1 MYNEQLKTANQA
13 LTECVIRVEG
23 LSKKYRLGVITRK
36 MLVDQIESYV
46 ARKLGKPDPH
56 SYVHE
61 KDTHIMPKPSDF
73 WALKDVSFEV
83 RKGDI
88 IGIMGRNGSG
98 KSTLLKLLSR
108 ITAPTEGQAMLKG
121 RVASLLEVGTGFHH
135 ELTGR
140 ENVYLNGSILG
151 LKKKEIDDRYQQ
163 IVSFAEIEEFMETPV
178 KRYSSGMRVRLAFAV
193 AAHLDPE
200 ILILDEVLA
209 VGDAAFQEKCL
220 EKIEATKN
228 SGVTILFVSH
238 AAESVKQLCNRAIV
252 LQKGRV
258 VCDAPALE
266 AADFY
271 TEGLHLHGGSHKGGS
286 QTRRG
291 ELVGA
296 ISALLARSL
305 PDGHVLVD
313 VPIETRDGV
322 RKADIAWI
330 SNARRSTL
338 CREPAYSGAPE
349 ICVHLP
355 GTQRSE
361 NEVHSTMAQLFKVGA
376 IENWFCEPRGDLK
389 VLRAHLTDQARM
401 IPELPNIIKLD

>member
-1 MYNEQLKTANQA
+1 
-13 LTECVIRVEG
+13 
-23 LSKKYRLGVITRK
+23 
-36 MLVDQIESYV
+36 
-46 ARKLGKPDPH
+46 
-56 SYVHE
+56 
-61 KDTHIMPKPSDF
+61 
-73 WALKDVSFEV
+73 
-83 RKGDI
+83 
-88 IGIMGRNGSG
+88 
-98 KSTLLKLLSR
+98 
-108 ITAPTEGQAMLKG
+108 
-121 RVASLLEVGTGFHH
+121 
-135 ELTGR
+135 
-140 ENVYLNGSILG
+140 
-151 LKKKEIDDRYQQ
+151 
-163 IVSFAEIEEFMETPV
+163 METPV

-271 TEGLHLHGGSHKGGS
+271 TEGLHLHGGTHKGGS
-286 QTRRG
+286 ASRRG
-291 ELVGA
+291 ELIGA

-313 VPIETRDGV
+313 VPIETNDGI
-322 RKADIAWI
+322 RKADVAWI

-355 GTQRSE
+355 GSDRSE
-361 NEVHSTMAQLFKVGA
+361 SEVHKTMGLLFKVGA
-376 IENWFCEPRGDLK
+376 MENWLCDPQGNLR
-389 VLRAHLTDQARM
+389 VLQSHHYNKERLVGN
-401 IPELPNIIKLD
+401 LPAKLSLD

>member
-1 MYNEQLKTANQA
+1 MNNQEFKISDHALK
-13 LTECVIRVEG
+13 ECVIRAEG
-23 LSKKYRLGVITRK
+23 LSKKYRLGVITRR

-46 ARKLGKPDPH
+46 ARKLGKTDPH

-61 KDTHIMPKPSDF
+61 HNTNVMPKPSDF
-73 WALKDVSFEV
+73 WALKDVSFEIS
-83 RKGDI
+83 KGDI
-88 IGIMGRNGSG
+88 VGIMGRNGSG

-108 ITAPTEGQAMLKG
+108 ITAPTEGMAYMRG
-121 RVASLLEVGTGFHH
+121 RVASLLEVGTGFHQ

-151 LKKKEIDDRYQQ
+151 LKKKEIDDRYDQ
-163 IVSFAEIEEFMETPV
+163 IVSFAEIEQFMDTPV

-271 TEGLHLHGGSHKGGS
+271 TEGLHLHGGTHKGAS
-286 QTRRG
+286 VTRRG
-291 ELVGA
+291 ELIGA

-305 PDGHVLVD
+305 PDGHVLID
-313 VPIETRDGV
+313 VPIETKDGI
-322 RKADIAWI
+322 RKADVAWI

-355 GTQRSE
+355 GAERAES
-361 NEVHSTMAQLFKVGA
+361 EVHKTMGQLFKNGSV
-376 IENWFCEPRGDLK
+376 ENWICEPSGELK
-389 VLRAHLTDQARM
+389 ILRSHLNDENRM
-401 IPELPNIIKLD
+401 IADVPGKISID

>member
-1 MYNEQLKTANQA
+1 
-13 LTECVIRVEG
+13 VIRVEG

>member
-1 MYNEQLKTANQA
+1 MST
-13 LTECVIRVEG
+13 VIKAEG

-46 ARKLGKPDPH
+46 ARKLGRPDPH

-88 IGIMGRNGSG
+88 VGIMGRNGSG

-108 ITAPTEGQAMLKG
+108 ITAPTEGEAYLKG

-151 LKKKEIDDRYQQ
+151 LKKKEIDDRYDQ
-163 IVSFAEIEEFMETPV
+163 IVSFAEIEDFMETPV

-271 TEGLHLHGGSHKGGS
+271 TEGLHLHGGIHKGGS
-286 QTRRG
+286 VSRRG
-291 ELVGA
+291 ELIGA

-305 PDGHVLVD
+305 PDGHVLID
-313 VPIETRDGV
+313 VPIETNDGI
-322 RKADIAWI
+322 RKADVAWI

-355 GTQRSE
+355 GSDRSE
-361 NEVHSTMAQLFKVGA
+361 SEVHKTMGLLFKVGA
-376 IENWFCEPRGDLK
+376 MENWLCDPQGNLR
-389 VLRAHLTDQARM
+389 VLQSHHYNKERLVGN
-401 IPELPNIIKLD
+401 LPAKLSLD

>member
-1 MYNEQLKTANQA
+1 MHNDQLTISNPA
-13 LTECVIRVEG
+13 LKECVIRAEG

-46 ARKLGKPDPH
+46 SRKLGKTDPN
-56 SYVHE
+56 SRVHE
-61 KDTHIMPKPSDF
+61 QNTDSLTEAYDF
-73 WALKDVSFEV
+73 WALKNISFEV
-83 RKGDI
+83 HQGDI
-88 IGIMGRNGSG
+88 VGIMGRNGSG

-108 ITAPTEGQAMLKG
+108 ITAPTEGKAYMKG
-121 RVASLLEVGTGFHH
+121 RVASLLEVGTGFHQ

-151 LKKKEIDDRYQQ
+151 LKKKEIDDRYDQ
-163 IVSFAEIEEFMETPV
+163 ILSFAEIEKFMDTPV
-178 KRYSSGMRVRLAFAV
+178 KRYSSGMRVRLAFSV

-252 LQKGRV
+252 LQQGRV

-271 TEGLHLHGGSHKGGS
+271 TEGLHLHGASHFGAGKNSFKSELIGG
-286 QTRRG
+286 
-291 ELVGA
+291 
-296 ISALLARSL
+296 ICALLAREL
-305 PDGHVLVD
+305 PQGHVLVD
-313 VPIETRDGV
+313 VPVETADGIRMV
-322 RKADIAWI
+322 DVAWI
-330 SNARRSTL
+330 SDSRRSVL
-338 CREPAYSGAPE
+338 AHYPAYSGAPE
-349 ICVHLP
+349 ICVHLKTHETDD
-355 GTQRSE
+355 GE
-361 NEVHSTMAQLFKVGA
+361 LFKNRGLLYKVGA
-376 IENWFCEPRGDLK
+376 NEHWICDMNKSLSVATKHPDAGR
-389 VLRAHLTDQARM
+389 
-401 IPELPNIIKLD
+401 IIKNLPVNL

>member
-1 MYNEQLKTANQA
+1 MS
-13 LTECVIRVEG
+13 VIKAIG

-46 ARKLGKPDPH
+46 ARKLGRPDPH
-56 SYVHE
+56 AYVHE
-61 KDTHIMPKPSDF
+61 KNTDRMPTPRDF

-83 RKGDI
+83 KKGDI
-88 IGIMGRNGSG
+88 LGVMGRNGSG

-108 ITAPTEGQAMLKG
+108 ITAPSEGKAELHG
-121 RVASLLEVGTGFHH
+121 RVASLLEVGTGFHP

-151 LKKKEIDDRYQQ
+151 LKRKEVEERYQM
-163 IVSFAEIEEFMETPV
+163 IADFAEILDFMDTPV

-193 AAHLDPE
+193 AAHLEPE

-238 AAESVKQLCNRAIV
+238 SAASVRQLCNRAIV
-252 LQKGRV
+252 LKGGRKV
-258 VCDAPALE
+258 FEGTAKE
-266 AADFY
+266 GTDFY
-271 TEGLHLHGGSHKGGS
+271 MDSLHLHASHKEAVSGPRS
-286 QTRRG
+286 RRG

-305 PDGHVLVD
+305 PNGHVLVD
-313 VPIETRDGV
+313 VPIQTHDGV
-322 RKADIAWI
+322 RMADVAWI
-330 SNARRSTL
+330 SDARRSTL

-355 GTQRSE
+355 GPERAESEVHKTMAILFKTGAVENWIVDLIGNIKTSRYSRSE
-361 NEVHSTMAQLFKVGA
+361 VNRYF
-376 IENWFCEPRGDLK
+376 
-389 VLRAHLTDQARM
+389 
-401 IPELPNIIKLD
+401 PNLSKISVD

>member
-1 MYNEQLKTANQA
+1 MP
-13 LTECVIRVEG
+13 VIKATS

-46 ARKLGKPDPH
+46 SRKFGRPDPH
-56 SYVHE
+56 AFVHE
-61 KDTHIMPKPSDF
+61 KQTDRMPTPQDF

-88 IGIMGRNGSG
+88 VGVMGRNGSG

-108 ITAPTEGQAMLKG
+108 ITAPTEGNAELHG
-121 RVASLLEVGTGFHH
+121 RVASLLEVGTGFHQ
-135 ELTGR
+135 ELTGK

-151 LKKKEIDDRYQQ
+151 LKRQEIEERYQQ
-163 IVSFAEIEEFMETPV
+163 IVDFAEIPDFMETPV

-193 AAHLDPE
+193 AAHLEPE

-238 AAESVKQLCNRAIV
+238 SAASVRQLCNRAIV
-252 LQKGRV
+252 LKDGRLV
-258 VCDAPALE
+258 YEGGAKE
-266 AADFY
+266 GTDFY
-271 TEGLHLHGGSHKGGS
+271 MDSLHLHSSHKENGGGPRS
-286 QTRRG
+286 RRG

-313 VPIETRDGV
+313 VPIQTHDGI
-322 RKADIAWI
+322 RMADVAWI
-330 SNARRSTL
+330 SYARRSTL

-355 GTQRSE
+355 GPERAES
-361 NEVHSTMAQLFKVGA
+361 EVHKTMGILFKTGA
-376 IENWFCEPRGDLK
+376 VENWLCDPLGKLK
-389 VLRAHLTDQARM
+389 VIRSHANTGERM
-401 IPELPNIIKLD
+401 IGSLPAEIDLD

>member
-1 MYNEQLKTANQA
+1 MRDEQFTASNSALK
-13 LTECVIRVEG
+13 ECVIRAEG

-56 SYVHE
+56 SCVHE
-61 KDTHIMPKPSDF
+61 KDTHLMPKPSDF

-83 RKGDI
+83 KKGDI
-88 IGIMGRNGSG
+88 VGIMGRNGSG

-108 ITAPTEGQAMLKG
+108 ITAPTEGKAYLQG

-151 LKKKEIDDRYQQ
+151 LKKNEIDDRYDQ
-163 IVSFAEIEEFMETPV
+163 IVSFSEIEKFMDTPV

-200 ILILDEVLA
+200 ILILDEVLT

-220 EKIEATKN
+220 EKIEATRN

-238 AAESVKQLCNRAIV
+238 SAESVKQLCNRAIV
-252 LQKGRV
+252 LQKGMV

-271 TEGLHLHGGSHKGGS
+271 TEGLHLHGGIQRGGS
-286 QTRRG
+286 ASRRG

-296 ISALLARSL
+296 ISVLMARSL
-305 PDGHVLVD
+305 PNGHVLID
-313 VPIETRDGV
+313 VPIETKDGI
-322 RKADIAWI
+322 RKADVAWI
-330 SNARRSTL
+330 SNIRRSTL

-355 GTQRSE
+355 GGDRSE
-361 NEVHSTMAQLFKVGA
+361 NEINHTTQLLFRKGA
-376 IENWFCEPRGDLK
+376 VENWIIGPLGEIE
-389 VLRAHLTDQARM
+389 VLRFNTSEKVSM
-401 IPELPNIIKLD
+401 ISHIPGKIDLD

>member
-1 MYNEQLKTANQA
+1 MSNQQSMDSNPVSN
-13 LTECVIRVEG
+13 ECVIRAEG

-46 ARKLGKPDPH
+46 ARKLGKIDPH
-56 SYVHE
+56 SNVHE
-61 KDTHIMPKPSDF
+61 HNTNVMPKPSNF
-73 WALKDVSFEV
+73 WALKDVSFEI

-88 IGIMGRNGSG
+88 VGIMGRNGSG

-108 ITAPTEGQAMLKG
+108 ITAPTEGTAYMRG

-135 ELTGR
+135 ELSGR

-151 LKKKEIDDRYQQ
+151 LKKNEIDDRYDQ
-163 IVSFAEIEEFMETPV
+163 IVSFAEIEQFMDTPV

-220 EKIEATKN
+220 EKIENTKN

-271 TEGLHLHGGSHKGGS
+271 TEGLHLHGVTHKGGS
-286 QTRRG
+286 ASRRG
-291 ELVGA
+291 EMLGA

-305 PDGHVLVD
+305 PDGHVLID
-313 VPIETRDGV
+313 VPIETKDGV
-322 RKADIAWI
+322 RKADVAWI

-349 ICVHLP
+349 ICVHLAA
-355 GTQRSE
+355 GERSE
-361 NEVHSTMAQLFKVGA
+361 NEINLSTQLLFRTGAVENWIVGPRGA
-376 IENWFCEPRGDLK
+376 INVLK
-389 VLRAHLTDQARM
+389 FNSSTKAGMIVDHPGKIVLD
-401 IPELPNIIKLD
+401 